1 MPSGASTAASAR
13 KSPELR
19 TARFRRRKSNTSYAA
34 GAAALDEAAAAAA
47 GPVMGPDRSVDGDV
61 LEERQFIQDLARSH
75 DNGGERIVGQ
85 DHGQARL
92 LAEKRVEI
100 PEQRPATGQHDPLVD
115 DVRRELGRRAL
126 ETDTHGLD
134 DLVDG
139 LEQRVS
145 DLLVRDLD
153 GLRHTGHEV
162 AALDL
167 HGLELRAGIGR
178 ADGDLDQLGGPL
190 ADEQVVL
197 PLDVLDDRLVHLV
210 AADADRLGEHDA
222 RERDHG
228 DLGGAAAD
236 VDHHVARRLG
246 DGKPRADRGRHR
258 LLDEVDLA
266 RAGGFGGLAHGSLLD
281 LRDAER
287 HADDDPGPHQGLP
300 VVDLLDEVAE
310 HRLGDLE
317 VGDDAVLERPDRLDV
332 AGRTAEHLLRLG
344 PDRDDPPAAPGLLVH
359 RHDRGL
365 VADDSLALHVDEGVG
380 R

>member
-1 MPSGASTAASAR
+1 MTSVRASPVASRPITRAVRRSPCRVSRKSRRRRRRAFSSSASLRRATCCSRSRTRSRSVSFSSRLCIRSPRPCYVPLTVRVTAVLARWSGAITYRKNRPSGSLRPRSAPIRSASTPASAR

-75 DNGGERIVGQ
+75 DDGGERIVGQ

-197 PLDVLDDRLVHLV
+197 PLDVLDDRL
-210 AADADRLGEHDA
+210 
-222 RERDHG
+222 
-228 DLGGAAAD
+228 
-236 VDHHVARRLG
+236 
-246 DGKPRADRGRHR
+246 
-258 LLDEVDLA
+258 
-266 RAGGFGGLAHGSLLD
+266 
-281 LRDAER
+281 
-287 HADDDPGPHQGLP
+287 
-300 VVDLLDEVAE
+300 
-310 HRLGDLE
+310 
-317 VGDDAVLERPDRLDV
+317 
-332 AGRTAEHLLRLG
+332 
-344 PDRDDPPAAPGLLVH
+344 
-359 RHDRGL
+359 
-365 VADDSLALHVDEGVG
+365 
-380 R
+380 